1 MEEGKLAKW
10 HVKEGDTVKTGDILA
25 EIETD
30 KATMEFEAIDE
41 GRVGK
46 LLVPE
51 GAEAVKVNTPIALLL
66 GEGESADSALSGDIP
81 SAMRAIREALVPDAV
96 PSRPPPKENT
106 GPVASAEGGIAK
118 RKGGSCLRRR
128 VRLLLERLSPEPPPP
143 HHPMAYA
150 SLPRRWRGVSRK
162 FRQSSFRR
170 FKARV
175 RADASS
181 KPMSKRPQSQ
191 PLPPCG
197 GGCPKGGW
205 GVNLR
210 HQALP
215 SSPPLSRCASVL
227 QGGRL

>member
-51 GAEAVKVNTPIALLL
+51 GAEAVKVNTPIAVLL
-66 GEGESADSALSGDIP
+66 GEGESADAAPSGDIP
-81 SAMRAIREALVPDAV
+81 SAMKAIREALVPDASAKPAPAKETPAQFLRLPLRNPTV
-96 PSRPPPKENT
+96 P
-106 GPVASAEGGIAK
+106 AS
-118 RKGGSCLRRR
+118 S
-128 VRLLLERLSPEPPPP
+128 LLL
-143 HHPMAYA
+143 
-150 SLPRRWRGVSRK
+150 WRGASRNIPAS
-162 FRQSSFRR
+162 RFRR

-181 KPMSKRPQSQ
+181 KPTSKRRSKLEY
-191 PLPPCG
+191 LPPMRG
-197 GGCPKGGW
+197 KVARRAGRGEK
-205 GVNLR
+205 
-210 HQALP
+210 HQSRQAPL
-215 SSPPLSRCASVL
+215 LSRRFPMRACSTRKATTRSSRMIPCE
-227 QGGRL
+227 GRSPSA